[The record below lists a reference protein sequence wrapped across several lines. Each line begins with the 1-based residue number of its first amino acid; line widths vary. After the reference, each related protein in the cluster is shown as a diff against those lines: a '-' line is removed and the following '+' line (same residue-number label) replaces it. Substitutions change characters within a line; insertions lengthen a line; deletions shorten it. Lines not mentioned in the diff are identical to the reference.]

1 MTTKNKL
8 LGLFEENKGIYFSGE
23 EIAKKLCVSR
33 AAVWKAVKSLRDE
46 GYDIDA
52 VTNKGYCLSVNTDIL
67 SVQGIQKYL
76 KQEYK
81 NMDINVIPVIG
92 STNDLVREKANEG
105 YDEGYIAIANEQTK
119 GRGRYGRKFFS
130 PSGTGLYMSILLRPK
145 NYSASEAVKV
155 TMIAAVA
162 LCEAIEEVS
171 DEKAEIKW
179 VNDVFING
187 KKICG
192 ILTEASYGL
201 ESGVLDYAVVGVGIN
216 VYRPEGG
223 FTGEIEQIA
232 GAIFDTT
239 RDDLKNHLS
248 ASFINNFMRYY
259 LLQKD
264 EFVEEYRR
272 RSFVVGKKVMVIMGD
287 NKREALVK
295 GVDKDCRLIVKYDD
309 GEEECLSYGEISI
322 KVNN

>member
-1 MTTKNKL
+1 MTTKDKL

-23 EIAKKLCVSR
+23 EIARKLCVSR

-46 GYDIDA
+46 GYVIDA
-52 VTNKGYCLSVNTDIL
+52 ITNKGYCLSTNTDIL
-67 SVQGIQKYL
+67 SPQGIQKYL

-105 YDEGYIAIANEQTK
+105 LEEGYVVISNEQTK

-179 VNDVFING
+179 VNDIFIKG
-187 KKICG
+187 KKVCG

-201 ESGVLDYAVVGVGIN
+201 ENGVLDYAVVGVGIN

-223 FTGEIEQIA
+223 FPEEIKQTA
-232 GAIFDTT
+232 GAIFNTAQ
-239 RDDLKNHLS
+239 DDLKNHLS

-259 LLQKD
+259 MLQND
-264 EFVEEYRR
+264 EFVEEYRK
-272 RSFVVGKKVMVIMGD
+272 RSFVVGKKVIVIMGD
-287 NKREALVK
+287 EKREALVK
-295 GVDKDCRLIVKYDD
+295 GVDDDCRLIVEYDD
-309 GEEECLSYGEISI
+309 GKIECLSYGEISI
-322 KVNN
+322 KA

>member
-1 MTTKNKL
+1 MTTKDKL

-223 FTGEIEQIA
+223 FTEEIEQIA

-248 ASFINNFMRYY
+248 AGFINKFMRYY
-259 LLQKD
+259 LLQND

-322 KVNN
+322 KANN

>member
-1 MTTKNKL
+1 MTTKDKL

-23 EIAKKLCVSR
+23 EIARKLCVSR

-46 GYDIDA
+46 GYVIDA
-52 VTNKGYCLSVNTDIL
+52 ITNKGYCLSTNTDIL
-67 SVQGIQKYL
+67 SPQGIQKYL

-105 YDEGYIAIANEQTK
+105 YDEGYVVISNEQTK

-179 VNDVFING
+179 VNDIFIKG
-187 KKICG
+187 KKVCG

-201 ESGVLDYAVVGVGIN
+201 ENGVLDYAVVGAGIN

-223 FTGEIEQIA
+223 FPEEIKQTA
-232 GAIFDTT
+232 GAIFNTAQ
-239 RDDLKNHLS
+239 DDLKNHLS

-259 LLQKD
+259 MLQND
-264 EFVEEYRR
+264 EFVEEYRK
-272 RSFVVGKKVMVIMGD
+272 RSFVVGKKVIVIMGD
-287 NKREALVK
+287 EKREALVK
-295 GVDKDCRLIVKYDD
+295 GVDDDCRLIVEYDD
-309 GEEECLSYGEISI
+309 GKIECLSYGEISI
-322 KVNN
+322 KV

>member
-1 MTTKNKL
+1 MTTKDKL

-23 EIAKKLCVSR
+23 EIARKLCVSR

-46 GYDIDA
+46 GYVIDA
-52 VTNKGYCLSVNTDIL
+52 ITNKGYCLSTNTDIL
-67 SVQGIQKYL
+67 SPQGIQKYL

-105 YDEGYIAIANEQTK
+105 LEEGYVVISNEQTK

-179 VNDVFING
+179 VNDIFIKG
-187 KKICG
+187 KKVCG

-201 ESGVLDYAVVGVGIN
+201 ENGVLDYAVVGVGIN

-223 FTGEIEQIA
+223 FPEEIKQTA
-232 GAIFDTT
+232 GAIFNTAQ
-239 RDDLKNHLS
+239 DDLKNHLS

-259 LLQKD
+259 MLQND
-264 EFVEEYRR
+264 EFVEEYRK
-272 RSFVVGKKVMVIMGD
+272 RSFVVGKKVIVIMGD
-287 NKREALVK
+287 EKREALVK
-295 GVDKDCRLIVKYDD
+295 GVDDDCRLIVEYDD
-309 GEEECLSYGEISI
+309 GKIECLSYGEISI
-322 KVNN
+322 KV

>member
-81 NMDINVIPVIG
+81 NMDINVILVIG

-223 FTGEIEQIA
+223 FTEEIEQIA

>member
-1 MTTKNKL
+1 MTTKDKL

-223 FTGEIEQIA
+223 FTEEIEQIA

-248 ASFINNFMRYY
+248 AGFINKFMRYY
-259 LLQKD
+259 LLQND

-295 GVDKDCRLIVKYDD
+295 GVDKDCCLIVKYDD

-322 KVNN
+322 KANN

>member
-1 MTTKNKL
+1 MTTKDKL

-23 EIAKKLCVSR
+23 EIAGKLCISR

-46 GYDIDA
+46 GYVIDA
-52 VTNKGYCLSVNTDIL
+52 VTNKGYCLSTNTDIL
-67 SVQGIQKYL
+67 SPQGIQKYI

-105 YDEGYIAIANEQTK
+105 YDEGYVVISNEQTK

-223 FTGEIEQIA
+223 FPEEIEQTA

-259 LLQKD
+259 LLQND

-295 GVDKDCRLIVKYDD
+295 GVDEDCRLIVEYDD
-309 GEEECLSYGEISI
+309 GKTECLSYGEISI
-322 KVNN
+322 KV

>member
-1 MTTKNKL
+1 MTTKDKL

-23 EIAKKLCVSR
+23 EIAGKLCVSR

-46 GYDIDA
+46 GYVIDA
-52 VTNKGYCLSVNTDIL
+52 VTNKGYCLSTNTDIL
-67 SVQGIQKYL
+67 SPQGIQKYL

-105 YDEGYIAIANEQTK
+105 YDEGYVVISNEQTK

-130 PSGTGLYMSILLRPK
+130 PSGTGLYMSLLLRPK

-162 LCEAIEEVS
+162 MCEAIEEVS

-179 VNDVFING
+179 VNDIFIKD
-187 KKICG
+187 KKVCG

-201 ESGVLDYAVVGVGIN
+201 ENGVLDYAVVGVGIN

-223 FTGEIEQIA
+223 FPEEIEQTA
-232 GAIFDTT
+232 GAIFNNTQ
-239 RDDLKNHLS
+239 DDLKNHLS

-259 LLQKD
+259 LLQND
-264 EFVEEYRR
+264 EFVEEYRN

-287 NKREALVK
+287 NKREALVQ
-295 GVDKDCRLIVKYDD
+295 GVDDECRLIVEYDD
-309 GEEECLSYGEISI
+309 GKTESLSYGEISI
-322 KVNN
+322 KV

>member
-1 MTTKNKL
+1 MTTKDKL

-23 EIAKKLCVSR
+23 EIARKLCVSR

-46 GYDIDA
+46 GYVIDA
-52 VTNKGYCLSVNTDIL
+52 ITNKGYCLSTNTDIL
-67 SVQGIQKYL
+67 SPQGIQKYL

-105 YDEGYIAIANEQTK
+105 LEEGYVVISNEQTK

-179 VNDVFING
+179 VNDIFIKG
-187 KKICG
+187 KKVCG

-201 ESGVLDYAVVGVGIN
+201 ENGVLDYAVVGVGIN

-223 FTGEIEQIA
+223 FPEEIKQTA
-232 GAIFDTT
+232 GAIFDNTQ
-239 RDDLKNHLS
+239 DDLKNHLS
-248 ASFINNFMRYY
+248 ASFINSFMKYY
-259 LLQKD
+259 LLQND
-264 EFVEEYRR
+264 EFVEEYRK
-272 RSFVVGKKVMVIMGD
+272 RSFVVGKKVMVIMGED
-287 NKREALVK
+287 KREALVK
-295 GVDKDCRLIVKYDD
+295 GVDDDCRLIVEYDD
-309 GEEECLSYGEISI
+309 GKIEYLSYGEISI
-322 KVNN
+322 KA

>member
-1 MTTKNKL
+1 MTTKDKL

-33 AAVWKAVKSLRDE
+33 AAVWKAVKSLRDD

-223 FTGEIEQIA
+223 FTEEIEQIA

-248 ASFINNFMRYY
+248 AGFINKFMRYY
-259 LLQKD
+259 LLQND

-322 KVNN
+322 KANN

>member
-1 MTTKNKL
+1 MTTKDKL

-46 GYDIDA
+46 GYVIDA

-67 SVQGIQKYL
+67 SIQGIQKYL
-76 KQEYK
+76 NEEY
-81 NMDINVIPVIG
+81 NNLDINVMPVIG

-119 GRGRYGRKFFS
+119 GRGRYGRQFFS
-130 PSGTGLYMSILLRPK
+130 PSGTGLYMSLLLRPK

-223 FTGEIEQIA
+223 FPEEIEQTA

-259 LLQKD
+259 LLQND

-272 RSFVVGKKVMVIMGD
+272 RSFVVGKKVRVIMGD

-295 GVDKDCRLIVKYDD
+295 GVDDDCRLIVEYDD
-309 GEEECLSYGEISI
+309 GKTECLSYGEISI
-322 KVNN
+322 KV